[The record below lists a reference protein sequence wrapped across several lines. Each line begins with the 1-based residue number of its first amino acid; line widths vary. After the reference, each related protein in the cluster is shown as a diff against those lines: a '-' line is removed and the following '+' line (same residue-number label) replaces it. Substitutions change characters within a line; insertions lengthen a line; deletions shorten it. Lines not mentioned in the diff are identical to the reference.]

1 MAWPLSRYQ
10 DYVDNTA
17 PAITAAFLHALQD
30 AVSKIYLGTQTVKAL
45 VIDGTGGSAA
55 TPNAGALSVSR
66 VTSGA
71 SAPTSA
77 AAAGELTKN
86 LVPLG
91 WARAP
96 EASACRSSTSAS
108 TRWQRWYR
116 RSPSGVSRTWRVV
129 RWNSRTP
136 RCASRAATCW
146 LIAAGDTFTLI
157 AGCNGLKSTCVSKFS
172 NVVNFGGF
180 EFIPGSDEVL
190 RVRP

>member
-91 WARAP
+91 WARVKADGTF
-96 EASACRSSTSAS
+96 ERGDNVFAVQRSATGIYLVTFNVTCADATKLCATVSTAK
-108 TRWQRWYR
+108 T
-116 RSPSGVSRTWRVV
+116 
-129 RWNSRTP
+129 
-136 RCASRAATCW
+136 
-146 LIAAGDTFTLI
+146 LTLI
-157 AGCNGLKSTCVSKFS
+157 TGSETTSGGKAAV
-172 NVVNFGGF
+172 NVTTYDASSPAVGIAPPAVDADIRIHLFGA
-180 EFIPGSDEVL
+180 L
-190 RVRP
+190 